1 MELEYIANDGTRFS
15 DPLLCQDY
23 ENNLKLRPG
32 TVLRAKH
39 DLSKLDP
46 DYFIH
51 GTLKVFHNSKSNYY
65 LFATRCI
72 DSELEN
78 YVNPEFLD
86 EDKRYVSQRL
96 SEVLTVLDRY
106 DDEDECEYDILYAD
120 NRQFNNFFNTK
131 THNPDFWKL
140 VNMNQKKGK

>member
-39 DLSKLDP
+39 DLSKLNP
-46 DYFIH
+46 DYFIF
-51 GTLKVFHNSKSNYY
+51 GNLKVFHNSKSNYY

-120 NRQFNNFFNTK
+120 NRQLNNFFNIK

-140 VNMNQKKGK
+140 VSTNQKKGK